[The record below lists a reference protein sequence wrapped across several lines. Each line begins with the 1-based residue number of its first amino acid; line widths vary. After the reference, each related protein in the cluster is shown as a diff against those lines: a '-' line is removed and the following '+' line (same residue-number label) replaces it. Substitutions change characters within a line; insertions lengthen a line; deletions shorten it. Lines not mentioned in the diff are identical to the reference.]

1 MNRGFRMEFTVFGS
15 GSSGNCYRIQ
25 DGTDTLLL
33 EAGLPF
39 KQMRE
44 ALSFR
49 LSTLAGVLV
58 SHSHGDH
65 AKGVKDLVKAGVDVY
80 CHPDTAQEI
89 GVSGHRV
96 HTLEPLKTIQV
107 GGFYVMPFP
116 LVHDISNYG
125 YLVAKGRHKLVYM
138 TDTQFCPYR
147 FEGLT
152 HVAIETNH
160 AADILW
166 GNVRQGHI
174 PPSLGKR
181 IRETH
186 MSLETAKGFLQAND
200 LSRVEQV
207 FLLHLSSANSDEAR
221 FKREVQE
228 ITGCPV
234 YVG

>member
-1 MNRGFRMEFTVFGS
+1 MEFTVFGS

-25 DGTDTLLL
+25 DGDDILLL

-49 LSTLAGVLV
+49 LSALAGCLV

-65 AKGVKDLVKAGVDVY
+65 AKGVKGLVKAGIDVY
-80 CHPDTAQEI
+80 CHADTAQEI

-96 HTLEPLKTIQV
+96 HAVDPLKTIQV

-116 LVHDISNYG
+116 LVHDVVNLG
-125 YLVAKGRHKLVYM
+125 FLVAKGRHKLVYM
-138 TDTQFCPYR
+138 TDTAYCPYR
-147 FEGLT
+147 FENLT
-152 HVAIETNH
+152 HIAIETNH

-166 GNVRQGHI
+166 DNVWKGHI
-174 PPSLGKR
+174 PQSLGKR

-186 MSLETAKGFLQAND
+186 MSLETAKGFLRAND
-200 LSRVEQV
+200 LHHVEEV
-207 FLLHLSSANSDEAR
+207 WLLHLSDRNSEEAR
-221 FKREVQE
+221 FQREVRE